1 MAESDWFVLKRHI
14 EIINMILVM
23 GFPICFINYLF
34 AILKAK
40 FDKVRLLF
48 IIIFKAPIHML
59 SLLFYN
65 NANVFC

>member
-1 MAESDWFVLKRHI
+1 
-14 EIINMILVM
+14 MILVM